1 MSNYTEIKRLL
12 RELREMCEYLDEFA
26 NELKTNTSE
35 SDEKETDF
43 TDGIVF
49 GLDYARKKFDI
60 LIKRETL
67 EINNKEREEMK
78 TITINNTYGG

>member
-1 MSNYTEIKRLL
+1 MSNYKEIKRLL
-12 RELREMCEYLDEFA
+12 RELREMCEYLNEFA
-26 NELKTNTSE
+26 NELKTNISE
-35 SDEKETDF
+35 SDGKETDF

-67 EINNKEREEMK
+67 EINNKEREKMK

>member
-1 MSNYTEIKRLL
+1 MSNYKEIKRLL
-12 RELREMCEYLDEFA
+12 RELREMCEYLNEFA
-26 NELKTNTSE
+26 NELKTNISE
-35 SDEKETDF
+35 SDGKETDF

-78 TITINNTYGG
+78 IITINNTYGG

>member
-1 MSNYTEIKRLL
+1 MSNYKEIKRLL

-26 NELKTNTSE
+26 NELKRNPSE
-35 SDEKETDF
+35 SDGKNTDF
-43 TDGIVF
+43 VDGIIF

-67 EINNKEREEMK
+67 EINNKEREKMK

>member
-49 GLDYARKKFDI
+49 GLDYARKKIDI

>member
-1 MSNYTEIKRLL
+1 MA
-12 RELREMCEYLDEFA
+12 LDGLVISHIVH
-26 NELKTNTSE
+26 ELKTNISE
-35 SDEKETDF
+35 SDGKETDF

-67 EINNKEREEMK
+67 EINNKEREKMK

>member
-12 RELREMCEYLDEFA
+12 RELKEMSEYLNEFA
-26 NELKTNTSE
+26 NELKTNISE
-35 SDEKETDF
+35 NDGKETDF

>member
-1 MSNYTEIKRLL
+1 MSDYKEIKRLL

-35 SDEKETDF
+35 SDGKETDF